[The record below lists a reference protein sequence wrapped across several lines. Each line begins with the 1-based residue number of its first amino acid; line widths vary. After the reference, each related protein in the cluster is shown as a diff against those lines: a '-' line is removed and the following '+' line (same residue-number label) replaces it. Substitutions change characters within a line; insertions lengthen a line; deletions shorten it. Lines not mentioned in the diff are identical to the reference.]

1 MTNKQKWKKIK
12 FFIFIIIIILAYIY
26 LPEEQKKEKDTTT
39 QKKMLETPV
48 VLNTDSKL
56 KIYFIDVG
64 QADSIL
70 IANNNKYMLIDAGN
84 NEDGPKLV
92 SYFKNM
98 GIEKF
103 EYVIG
108 THAHEDHIGGL
119 DDIINNFE
127 ISNFYMPDAVTTTKT
142 FEDVIE
148 ALENKNLAFKVP
160 EIDKNIKFEDS
171 SINILYSGTDQT
183 NLNDTSII
191 IKLYYGNT
199 SYLFMGDA
207 PSSVEREII
216 DKDIKSDVLKVGHH
230 GSKYSTSAIFL
241 SKVKPKFAVISVG
254 KNNIYNHPQDITLNK
269 LQKIGAK
276 IYRTDEDGT
285 IILNSDGKDISFETI
300 NTDTNG

>member
-26 LPEEQKKEKDTTT
+26 LPEEQEKEKDTTT

-127 ISNFYMPDAVTTTKT
+127 ISNFYMPDVVTTTKT

-160 EIDKNIKFEDS
+160 EIDKNIKFEGS
-171 SINILYSGTDQT
+171 LINILYSGTDQT
-183 NLNDTSII
+183 NLNNTSII

-269 LQKIGAK
+269 LQKIEAK